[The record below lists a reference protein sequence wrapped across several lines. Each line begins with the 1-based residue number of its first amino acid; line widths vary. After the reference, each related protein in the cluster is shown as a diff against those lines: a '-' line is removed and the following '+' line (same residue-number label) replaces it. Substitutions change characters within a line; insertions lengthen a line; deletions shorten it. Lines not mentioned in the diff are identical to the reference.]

1 MSAGSFGLETGA
13 MGKSEKVA
21 WLQFGL
27 LLVVSACLGWLWW
40 SSWPDTGTLQRN
52 AAVFE
57 RWPSWFMV
65 VALAGIWL
73 IKLRDPKGP
82 LEDERDRA
90 INGLARANGFAALG
104 LMLVVFCAT
113 LQTDA
118 WRPQVTP
125 EWVSLALMSMLALS
139 LLVDASCRLVRYR
152 RG

>member
-1 MSAGSFGLETGA
+1 MSAGSFGSETGA
-13 MGKSEKVA
+13 MSKAETVA

-27 LLVVSACLGWLWW
+27 LLVASACLGWLWW
-40 SSWPDTGTLQRN
+40 SSWPDGEVLQRN

-73 IKLRDPKGP
+73 IKLRGAKEP
-82 LEDERDRA
+82 LEDERDRS
-90 INGLARANGFAALG
+90 INGQARANGFAALA
-104 LMLVVFCAT
+104 LMLVVFCAL

-125 EWVSLALMSMLALS
+125 EWVSLAVLSMLALS
-139 LLVDASCRLVRYR
+139 LLVDAVCRLVRYR
-152 RG
+152 WG